1 MTPRSSDRI
10 SAGPAVGELT
20 RPPTRV
26 EAEAHLAAA
35 AYLLHRSGDSA
46 LVVTAD
52 ATGDPIA
59 LLSATD
65 VSRAVAEGRDLEST
79 RVRQVVT
86 GPPRRVEADLPA
98 RDAARVMLLHRVMQL
113 LVCRGDRVLGVADLA
128 DVCREVLASQEAAV
142 LPRPQVAGPPAP

>member
-1 MTPRSSDRI
+1 MTPRSSNMH
-10 SAGPAVGELT
+10 AGPAVGELT
-20 RPPTRV
+20 RPTTRV

-46 LVVTAD
+46 LVTAD
-52 ATGDPIA
+52 GTGDPVA

-86 GPPRRVEADLPA
+86 GPPRTVKADLSA
-98 RDAARVMLLHRVMQL
+98 RDAARVMLSHGVMQL
-113 LVCRGDRVLGVADLA
+113 LGCSGDRVLGIADLA
-128 DVCREVLASQEAAV
+128 DVCRAVLASDEAAV
-142 LPRPQVAGPPAP
+142 LPRRPAAGPPAR

>member
-1 MTPRSSDRI
+1 MTPPSSDRI
-10 SAGPAVGELT
+10 SAGPAVSELT
-20 RPPTRV
+20 RLATRV

-35 AYLLHRSGDSA
+35 AYLLHRSGHSA

-52 ATGDPIA
+52 DTGDPLA

-86 GPPRRVEADLPA
+86 GPPQQVAADLPA
-98 RDAARVMLLHRVMQL
+98 RDAARLMLLHRVMQL
-113 LVCRGDRVLGVADLA
+113 VVCRGDRVLGIADLA
-128 DVCREVLASQEAAV
+128 DVCRAVLASEEAAV
-142 LPRPQVAGPPAP
+142 LPPRSAAGPFAP